1 MFVLR
6 MIILIAL
13 TGYSYGMG
21 QTPANQLNEF
31 GTFVSASFFLLAPV
45 LYFYPMYEAYIHK
58 QPNFFSIFALNLFL
72 GWTLVGWVV
81 ALVWAVKSQDPIKA
95 VTVNAPTAPTPPEQK
110 KMKQCQYCA
119 EDILLAAKKCK
130 HCGSDLS

>member
-45 LYFYPMYEAYIHK
+45 LSSTPCMKPI
-58 QPNFFSIFALNLFL
+58 SISNL
-72 GWTLVGWVV
+72 TS
-81 ALVWAVKSQDPIKA
+81 SQ
-95 VTVNAPTAPTPPEQK
+95 
-110 KMKQCQYCA
+110 
-119 EDILLAAKKCK
+119 
-130 HCGSDLS
+130 SSLSTCF